1 MPSAHVTLQV
11 QFWRLRRDQYES
23 YLLQYS
29 PVSIKQGQLSDPLY
43 WDFIS
48 FAQADTVA
56 QEIPKGKFVFQ
67 VSITE

>member
-1 MPSAHVTLQV
+1 MTLQV

-29 PVSIKQGQLSDPLY
+29 PVPIKQGQLSDPLY

-48 FAQADTVA
+48 FAQTATVA
-56 QEIPKGKFVFQ
+56 QEIPKGKVLFQ
-67 VSITE
+67 VSVAE